1 MEFSKGDVRWY
12 EGGIGAASI
21 FRPIDKKSGQHD
33 EFLADAQER
42 ERSRFARGKKAHL
55 ELYLFKRC
63 QIDLAEAKISIN
75 TQMLSMVDRT
85 SRSTPDTS
93 TALFFDLNR

>member
-1 MEFSKGDVRWY
+1 MMLGGTKGVLARRAY
-12 EGGIGAASI
+12 SGPSI
-21 FRPIDKKSGQHD
+21 RKVDSMTS
-33 EFLADAQER
+33 FLADAQER